1 MSLYHRAQLQ
11 NTVEISV
18 LQNIIIFLLQNLWK
32 FGSHWVTCLSF
43 HAKILPY
50 LPVIM
55 HLLICKNQ
63 PSSFSV
69 PFVLDLRADVLSLHL
84 SLRFTGPIPH
94 WRGITQDPEW
104 SCKLLCVWAA
114 VPATG
119 VTSAFKPSPAYMS
132 DACGRC
138 TVLEKIWSLLE
149 STLNQNVF
157 PGPWP
162 QRDVG
167 KSHPTTFPLCP
178 HYLLCLF
185 IFLYVTDTIC
195 TYHT

>member
-63 PSSFSV
+63 PSSFSA

-94 WRGITQDPEW
+94 WRGSLRILSDPASSSVSEQQFQQQE
-104 SCKLLCVWAA
+104 SPLPSNLLLTWVMHVEDALCWRRS
-114 VPATG
+114 G
-119 VTSAFKPSPAYMS
+119 VFWRA
-132 DACGRC
+132 
-138 TVLEKIWSLLE
+138 L
-149 STLNQNVF
+149 
-157 PGPWP
+157 
-162 QRDVG
+162 
-167 KSHPTTFPLCP
+167 
-178 HYLLCLF
+178 
-185 IFLYVTDTIC
+185 
-195 TYHT
+195 

>member
-1 MSLYHRAQLQ
+1 M
-11 NTVEISV
+11 
-18 LQNIIIFLLQNLWK
+18 
-32 FGSHWVTCLSF
+32 
-43 HAKILPY
+43 P
-50 LPVIM
+50 
-55 HLLICKNQ
+55 LLICRNQ

-84 SLRFTGPIPH
+84 SLRFTGPILH
-94 WRGITQDPEW
+94 WRGITQDPGW

-114 VPATG
+114 VPATRI
-119 VTSAFKPSPAYMS
+119 TSAFKPSAYVS

-138 TVLEKIWSLLE
+138 TMLEKIWSLLE

-167 KSHPTTFPLCP
+167 KATPP
-178 HYLLCLF
+178 HF
-185 IFLYVTDTIC
+185 ISAYTIC
-195 TYHT
+195 FVYSSSFMWLIQLVRTIHREHT